1 MTRLTENDDHVKK
14 VGHHTINISN
24 GEGPSVNTYKHS
36 PFLFIVVS
44 VITILS
50 LIRETTIAPKND
62 DNSIKTK
69 NKKQR
74 WPIPKQ
80 RWLTQSV
87 HNYIK
92 SKLINFKS

>member
-50 LIRETTIAPKND
+50 LIRETTIAPKMT
-62 DNSIKTK
+62 ITQGKTK
-69 NKKQR
+69 MAHSKTKMAD
-74 WPIPKQ
+74 
-80 RWLTQSV
+80 SV
-87 HNYIK
+87 SSQLH
-92 SKLINFKS
+92 